1 MRLYDDLAAWWP
13 LLDDPADY
21 AEEAG
26 LYGDLL
32 AEACDAPIE
41 SLLELGCGG
50 GNGASHLKRRFRRL
64 VLTDLSPGMLAVS
77 RALNPECEHRLGD
90 MRTLRL
96 GRTFDAVFVHDAVC
110 YMTTEDDLRR
120 AMETAWA
127 HCRPGGAVLFA
138 PDYVR
143 ENFRPGATA
152 GGCDEESRHSATKTD
167 LCAAPGAAAG
177 GRDERPAP
185 GAVGVGPGPGP
196 RRGLR
201 GAGRGEGASP
211 VAAGECA
218 RGLRYLEWVW
228 DPDPRDT
235 EYLVDF
241 AFLLRERDGSVR
253 AVSDRHVEGLFARGR
268 WLELLAGVGFAARRA
283 PLVLSDVEPGRHEM
297 FVGRR
302 PR

>member
-1 MRLYDDLAAWWP
+1 MRLYSELAEWWP

-26 LYGDLL
+26 VYGDLL

-41 SLLELGCGG
+41 SLLELGSGG
-50 GNGASHLKRRFRRL
+50 GNTASHLKQRFRRL
-64 VLTDLSPGMLAVS
+64 VLTDLSEDMLAVS
-77 RALNPECEHRLGD
+77 RALNPECEHRVGD
-90 MRTLRL
+90 MRTFRM

-110 YMTTEDDLRR
+110 YMTAEADLRR
-120 AMETAWA
+120 AIETAWV

-143 ENFRPGATA
+143 ENFRAGEAT
-152 GGCDEESRHSATKTD
+152 GGCDERPLS
-167 LCAAPGAAAG
+167 GAAG
-177 GRDERPAP
+177 G
-185 GAVGVGPGPGP
+185 
-196 RRGLR
+196 
-201 GAGRGEGASP
+201 
-211 VAAGECA
+211 CA

-235 EYLVDF
+235 EYLVDY

-253 AVSDRHVEGLFARGR
+253 AVQDRHVEGLFARDR
-268 WLELLAGVGFAARRA
+268 WLDLLASVGFEARSV

-297 FVGRR
+297 FAGRR